1 MFPVSHPALYH
12 CSVVAL
18 SYVVKKTLLP
28 ILHTLLTCS
37 HLSSDDVFAD
47 IEDPAWLSRLSLP
60 LTADYHENV
69 FVPNGPPSPETHCS
83 PDTLDSA
90 SFSTFGKKP
99 EDGSLGGVLISE
111 VNTLFNMLLTQKGDS
126 QPRPSPDVLYRLS
139 ATYRRSLGL
148 EGDTAAAGGAN
159 MQRNSVNPEKRS
171 PLAQCP

>member
-47 IEDPAWLSRLSLP
+47 IEDPAWMARLSLP
-60 LTADYHENV
+60 LTADYHKNM
-69 FVPNGPPSPETHCS
+69 FVPNGPPSSDTHCS
-83 PDTLDSA
+83 PDTLDSS
-90 SFSTFGKKP
+90 SFSTFGKTP
-99 EDGSLGGVLISE
+99 EKDGPLDGALLSE

-126 QPRPSPDVLYRLS
+126 QSRPSPDVLYRLS
-139 ATYRRSLGL
+139 AAYRRSLGL
-148 EGDTAAAGGAN
+148 DGAANAPRISG
-159 MQRNSVNPEKRS
+159 NPEKTS
-171 PLAQCP
+171 PLAQCSAQFP